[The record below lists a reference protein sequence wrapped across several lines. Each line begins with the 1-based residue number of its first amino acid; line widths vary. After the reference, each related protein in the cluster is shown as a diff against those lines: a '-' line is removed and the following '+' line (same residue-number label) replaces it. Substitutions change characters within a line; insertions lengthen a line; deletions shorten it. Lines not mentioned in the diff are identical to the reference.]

1 MEEVMRAA
9 GLRSRT
15 FEQTDLV
22 EVRHSGLN
30 QGGHATPH
38 LYRGLYSSAGGPNG
52 LPPSLPRMVGGR
64 GGGLPLKSSGTH
76 SENQQDR
83 PNLGLIRRT
92 RPWAEG
98 GGWLLTSQRRWEPEA
113 PLLGRPV
120 LLTFAAGKAVGR
132 VG

>member
-1 MEEVMRAA
+1 M
-9 GLRSRT
+9 
-15 FEQTDLV
+15 
-22 EVRHSGLN
+22 
-30 QGGHATPH
+30 PH
-38 LYRGLYSSAGGPNG
+38 LICKGTQQLCRGPKWTTPFLVSAKNG
-52 LPPSLPRMVGGR
+52 LPLVGGR
-64 GGGLPLKSSGTH
+64 GGGLPLKNSGTP

-98 GGWLLTSQRRWEPEA
+98 GGWLLTSQRLGEPEA